1 MAEAAAVLPSQTLSA
16 SVWSDLGPLKTVS
29 VPVVKYLVA
38 QVADQ
43 LASRSYT
50 KTALSTEAISK
61 DLENEGVEWSNKKIV
76 RVCDA
81 LQTLIIAHQSSFKI
95 NPDTAKTIIND
106 EITSRSSITKPALI
120 EGLADALNSK
130 SNLLF
135 LNQCR

>member
-1 MAEAAAVLPSQTLSA
+1 M
-16 SVWSDLGPLKTVS
+16 
-29 VPVVKYLVA
+29 VA

-81 LQTLIIAHQSSFKI
+81 LQTLIIAHQNSFKI

-106 EITSRSSITKPALI
+106 EITARSSITKPALI

-130 SNLLF
+130 SNF
-135 LNQCR
+135 